1 MYKLYAI
8 KYINHERGN
17 SICVSKIFGKNAEDA
32 ARSLFGSRF
41 GEFFWT
47 GVEVSNVSPLC

>member
-8 KYINHERGN
+8 KYINHENGN
-17 SICVSKIFGKNAEDA
+17 AICVSKIFGKSAEDA
-32 ARSLFGSRF
+32 ARSLFGLRF

-47 GVEVSNVSPLC
+47 EVEVKC

>member
-17 SICVSKIFGKNAEDA
+17 AICVSKIFGKSTEGA
-32 ARSLFGSRF
+32 ARSLFGIRF

-47 GVEVSNVSPLC
+47 GVEVPC

>member
-17 SICVSKIFGKNAEDA
+17 SICVSIKQAKAIQSAK
-32 ARSLFGSRF
+32 
-41 GEFFWT
+41 
-47 GVEVSNVSPLC
+47 CK

>member
-1 MYKLYAI
+1 MPNYKLYAI

-17 SICVSKIFGKNAEDA
+17 AICISKIFGTSAEDA
-32 ARSLFGSRF
+32 ANSLFGPRY

-47 GVEVSNVSPLC
+47 GVEVPC

>member
-8 KYINHERGN
+8 KYINHEQGN
-17 SICVSKIFGKNAEDA
+17 VICVSKIFGKSAEDA

-47 GVEVSNVSPLC
+47 GVEVKC